1 MALTVP
7 VAEIVKNTKN
17 PLLGKHKSWGRVLLG
32 EIATVLNG
40 YAFKSA
46 KFTRDKGFPL
56 IRIRDVGKGSTD
68 TNYDGEYD
76 KKYIVA
82 KGDLLIGM
90 DGDFHSGRWH
100 GPKGLLNQ
108 RVCKVILETEDFSI
122 SFLEYLLPGY
132 LKAINNV
139 TSSVTVKHLSSQSI
153 KEIPLP
159 FPPVNEQKRI
169 VAEIEKQFSRLDEA
183 VDNLKRVKSNLKRY
197 KASILKAAVEGKLTE
212 DWRKANPDVEPA
224 GKLLE
229 RILAG
234 RRKTWEEAEL
244 SKMKAKGKVPKDDKW
259 KKKYKKPLA
268 PETEGLNT
276 LPDNWTWCSFGQL
289 IQQIKAGKSFKC
301 NERPPNGKEVG
312 VVKVSAVTWGEFN
325 ELESKTVTDKS
336 KVNQDYFIHQGDLL
350 FSRANTIELVG
361 ACVIANLFKRKLML
375 SDKILRLDLTFD
387 LKKWC
392 LICLR
397 TRFGRNE
404 IESLATGNQESMRN
418 ISQANIMKIR
428 LPLPPLEEQYSVI
441 NELEQI
447 LTQCQMVD
455 KMCDV
460 NLKRADSLR
469 QSILKKAF
477 SGLLV

>member
-1 MALTVP
+1 VSKIKSVSKKNKAASDVAENRAVYYNFLSENLPQSWTITKLNDLCEIKTGKLDVNQADDGGKYPFFTCAEKIYKINSAAFNTEAVLVAGNGFFNVKYYKGKFNAYQRTYVLSDISIDGKYLYYYIDYRLSDITKDNRGSTICYIRLGDLSEYP
-7 VAEIVKNTKN
+7 VA
-17 PLLGKHKSWGRVLLG
+17 
-32 EIATVLNG
+32 
-40 YAFKSA
+40 
-46 KFTRDKGFPL
+46 
-56 IRIRDVGKGSTD
+56 
-68 TNYDGEYD
+68 
-76 KKYIVA
+76 VA
-82 KGDLLIGM
+82 PD
-90 DGDFHSGRWH
+90 
-100 GPKGLLNQ
+100 
-108 RVCKVILETEDFSI
+108 
-122 SFLEYLLPGY
+122 
-132 LKAINNV
+132 
-139 TSSVTVKHLSSQSI
+139 
-153 KEIPLP
+153 
-159 FPPVNEQKRI
+159 NEQKRI
-169 VAEIEKQFSRLDEA
+169 VEEIEKQFSRLDEA
-183 VDNLKRVKSNLKRY
+183 VENLKRVKANLKRY
-197 KASILKAAVEGKLTE
+197 KASVLKACVEGKLTE
-212 DWRKANPDVEPA
+212 DWRKANPDVESA

-229 RILAG
+229 RTLAK
-234 RRKTWEEAEL
+234 RHKNWEEAEL
-244 SKMKAKGKVPKDDKW
+244 AKMKAKGKVPKDDKW

-268 PETEGLNT
+268 PETEGLNK

-289 IQQIKAGKSFKC
+289 IQRIKAGKSFKC

-325 ELESKTVTDKS
+325 ELKSKTVTDKS
-336 KVNQDYFIHQGDLL
+336 KVNQDYLIHQGDFL

-392 LICLR
+392 LVCLR

-455 KMCDV
+455 KMCNV